1 MKTKSLMFQGTA
13 SDAGKSWVA
22 AGACRYLANQGLKV
36 APFKAQNMALN
47 SFITTQGAEMGRAQ
61 VFQAEAAK
69 VSPDV
74 RMNPVLLKPS
84 SDQDSQVI
92 VLGKVVAD
100 MSATKYYEY
109 KVKLK
114 NSILSAYNSLAQE
127 NDVMI
132 LEGAG
137 SPTEINL
144 NDHDIVNMGMAQMA
158 QAPVILVADID
169 KGGVFASIYGTI
181 KLLPLADQKRIK
193 GIIINKFRGD
203 KNLLTSGNQ
212 MIEKLTGVPVIGVLP
227 MSNIDLDDEDSVA
240 LSKKNHIHDP
250 NKPLDIAV
258 IILNRISN
266 FTDFHSLEI
275 QPDVSVRYVYTPQE
289 LGQPDLII
297 LPGSKNTNSDL
308 AALRKLGL
316 DRLIIQAHDNGSMVA
331 GICGGYQIL
340 GKELL
345 DPNQIESHIQ
355 QQPGL
360 GLLDVKTTFNN
371 TKRTTQAKAL
381 IQGCLLHG
389 YEIHMG
395 STTLGRDAQPLGKI
409 IEINGQKQN
418 RLDGAINAD
427 QSVWGTY
434 LHGIFDNQDWTRQLL
449 NKLRQHQGLAPL
461 TASQLS
467 IEEYKEIQY
476 EKLAQLFSD
485 NIDLKKFWEILD
497 ASQQ

>member
-1 MKTKSLMFQGTA
+1 M
-13 SDAGKSWVA
+13 
-22 AGACRYLANQGLKV
+22 
-36 APFKAQNMALN
+36 
-47 SFITTQGAEMGRAQ
+47 
-61 VFQAEAAK
+61 
-69 VSPDV
+69 
-74 RMNPVLLKPS
+74 
-84 SDQDSQVI
+84 
-92 VLGKVVAD
+92 
-100 MSATKYYEY
+100 
-109 KVKLK
+109 
-114 NSILSAYNSLAQE
+114 
-127 NDVMI
+127 
-132 LEGAG
+132 
-137 SPTEINL
+137 
-144 NDHDIVNMGMAQMA
+144 
-158 QAPVILVADID
+158 
-169 KGGVFASIYGTI
+169 
-181 KLLPLADQKRIK
+181 
-193 GIIINKFRGD
+193 
-203 KNLLTSGNQ
+203 
-212 MIEKLTGVPVIGVLP
+212 
-227 MSNIDLDDEDSVA
+227 
-240 LSKKNHIHDP
+240 
-250 NKPLDIAV
+250 
-258 IILNRISN
+258 
-266 FTDFHSLEI
+266 
-275 QPDVSVRYVYTPQE
+275 RYVYTPQE